1 MRLTLRTLLA
11 WRDRVLPEVEQD
23 ELNLKIESS
32 AIARQLA
39 DRMSLV
45 VGRKRLAAPR
55 VIGKGLGGDA
65 NSVAEYLDNTL
76 DPTKLEP
83 LERILLESDI
93 QLAEVT
99 ATHELLAA
107 IVSDDEA
114 CKPLDATGRSRL
126 LAALIPW
133 MTSSPESPFN
143 EKTSLHETKG
153 DHNNRYGISEVDEVE
168 EYDENGMPI
177 VDTVKIRRSN
187 AEERKNRADRLEER
201 AAMLSVV
208 AEESAIEAI
217 ELESVSRARSRRS
230 STRTAWI
237 SAGVA
242 IAILVVLVIVLA
254 QSVMKMK
261 NGNQKVARDANNKP
275 VANNAQ
281 AAARPAFVPAAGLV
295 PAVGVGEINREDR
308 ETQGEIDPRDS
319 EIVPSH
325 ETDSSDEGSSPNSGV
340 AENAADVPPP
350 DQSPE
355 PPTSDEESMTHEEN
369 SLNASSDESQAEPV
383 DESPFPEESPFAIP
397 KPLVAPKPQPKDP
410 GVSPSIAPDDAV
422 AIVSPRTPSGLKRP
436 SLPGAEMTQN
446 ENNEP
451 DPATPSQQIFG
462 TIGATPLV
470 LQKVEALGVNAWK
483 IAKKGSP
490 ISSHEEFLVPAAI
503 ALRPEIVV
511 RGVTIRLE
519 QVTLAIVE
527 VGEDNI
533 PSIEVL
539 FGRAMMQ
546 SNDPNATIRVRA
558 GGLSGTIESGLSQPF
573 GIEVQLHQPNGAN
586 PEVNEAVVKAVFATT
601 GRSQPLCIRWSKE
614 SSGADGQSSDKFEL
628 SSTESIQWDSRQPGS
643 WKKLSGPRN
652 SASLDWLVSPATKI
666 EKYQQ
671 SVGESLAKGIESKE
685 SLVSALLE
693 LAGDKRSE
701 NRIAAVSTLALLG
714 QYDELIELLSKEK
727 QDNGLKDGEW
737 TQMASSIVPLALSR
751 GIKSATRF
759 RESLEK
765 KSPVGTAELLYKL
778 INGYSNDELEAGED
792 QVLIDALDNEHMVV
806 RRYAILK
813 LLDIVEGAEW
823 FKEADRQKYKVDRSE
838 ASRKESLKWW
848 RQQLDQKR
856 IRRVSK
862 DSKSDV

>member
-11 WRDRVLPEVEQD
+11 WRDRMLPEVEQD
-23 ELNLKIESS
+23 ELNLKVESS
-32 AIARQLA
+32 AIARQIV

-65 NSVAEYLDNTL
+65 NSIAEYLDNTL

-114 CKPLDATGRSRL
+114 CKPLDAAGRSRL

-133 MTSSPESPFN
+133 MTSSPESRFN
-143 EKTSLHETKG
+143 EKTSLHETKD

-177 VDTVKIRRSN
+177 FDTVKIRRSN

-242 IAILVVLVIVLA
+242 IALLVVLVIVLA
-254 QSVMKMK
+254 QSIMKMK
-261 NGNQKVARDANNKP
+261 NGNQKVARDADNKP
-275 VANNAQ
+275 VAKNAQ
-281 AAARPAFVPAAGLV
+281 AAARPALVPAAG
-295 PAVGVGEINREDR
+295 VGEVNSEDR

-325 ETDSSDEGSSPNSGV
+325 ETDPNEEGSSPESRV
-340 AENAADVPPP
+340 AENTADVPPP
-350 DQSPE
+350 DQSSE
-355 PPTSDEESMTHEEN
+355 SPTSDEESMTHEEN

-383 DESPFPEESPFAIP
+383 AESPFPEESPFAIP
-397 KPLVAPKPQPKDP
+397 KPLVAPKPQPKGP
-410 GVSPSIAPDDAV
+410 GVSSSIAPDDAV
-422 AIVSPRTPSGLKRP
+422 AIVLPRTPSGPKLP
-436 SLPGAEMTQN
+436 PLPGAEMTQS
-446 ENNEP
+446 ENNEIN
-451 DPATPSQQIFG
+451 PATPSQQIFG

-470 LQKVEALGVNAWK
+470 LQKVEALGGNTWK

-511 RGVTIRLE
+511 RGVTVRLE
-519 QVTLAIVE
+519 PVTLAIVE

-546 SNDPNATIRVRA
+546 SNDPNATIRVCA
-558 GGLSGTIESGLSQPF
+558 GGLCGTIESGLSQPV

-586 PEVNEAVVKAVFATT
+586 PEVDEAVVKAVLATS

-614 SSGADGQSSDKFEL
+614 SSGADGQSVEKSEL
-628 SSTESIQWDSRQPGS
+628 SSTESIQWDNRQPGS
-643 WKKLSGPRN
+643 WKLISGPRN

-714 QYDELIELLSKEK
+714 HYDELIELLSKEK

-737 TQMASSIVPLALSR
+737 TQMASSIIPLALSR
-751 GIKSATRF
+751 GIKSVTRF

-778 INGYSNDELEAGED
+778 INGYSNDELEAGAD

-806 RRYAILK
+806 RRYAISK

-862 DSKSDV
+862 NPESDV

>member
-32 AIARQLA
+32 PIARQLA

-177 VDTVKIRRSN
+177 GDTVKIRRSN

-325 ETDSSDEGSSPNSGV
+325 ETDSSDEGSSPNSGVAESGV

-558 GGLSGTIESGLSQPF
+558 GGLSGTIESGLSQPV

-628 SSTESIQWDSRQPGS
+628 ISTESIQWDSRQPGS
-643 WKKLSGPRN
+643 WKKIS
-652 SASLDWLVSPATKI
+652 
-666 EKYQQ
+666 
-671 SVGESLAKGIESKE
+671 IESKE

-778 INGYSNDELEAGED
+778 INGYSNDELEAGAD

>member
-1 MRLTLRTLLA
+1 M
-11 WRDRVLPEVEQD
+11 
-23 ELNLKIESS
+23 
-32 AIARQLA
+32 
-39 DRMSLV
+39 
-45 VGRKRLAAPR
+45 
-55 VIGKGLGGDA
+55 
-65 NSVAEYLDNTL
+65 
-76 DPTKLEP
+76 
-83 LERILLESDI
+83 
-93 QLAEVT
+93 
-99 ATHELLAA
+99 
-107 IVSDDEA
+107 
-114 CKPLDATGRSRL
+114 
-126 LAALIPW
+126 
-133 MTSSPESPFN
+133 
-143 EKTSLHETKG
+143 
-153 DHNNRYGISEVDEVE
+153 
-168 EYDENGMPI
+168 
-177 VDTVKIRRSN
+177 
-187 AEERKNRADRLEER
+187 
-201 AAMLSVV
+201 
-208 AEESAIEAI
+208 
-217 ELESVSRARSRRS
+217 
-230 STRTAWI
+230 
-237 SAGVA
+237 
-242 IAILVVLVIVLA
+242 
-254 QSVMKMK
+254 
-261 NGNQKVARDANNKP
+261 
-275 VANNAQ
+275 
-281 AAARPAFVPAAGLV
+281 
-295 PAVGVGEINREDR
+295 
-308 ETQGEIDPRDS
+308 
-319 EIVPSH
+319 
-325 ETDSSDEGSSPNSGV
+325 
-340 AENAADVPPP
+340 
-350 DQSPE
+350 
-355 PPTSDEESMTHEEN
+355 
-369 SLNASSDESQAEPV
+369 
-383 DESPFPEESPFAIP
+383 
-397 KPLVAPKPQPKDP
+397 
-410 GVSPSIAPDDAV
+410 
-422 AIVSPRTPSGLKRP
+422 
-436 SLPGAEMTQN
+436 
-446 ENNEP
+446 
-451 DPATPSQQIFG
+451 
-462 TIGATPLV
+462 
-470 LQKVEALGVNAWK
+470 
-483 IAKKGSP
+483 
-490 ISSHEEFLVPAAI
+490 
-503 ALRPEIVV
+503 
-511 RGVTIRLE
+511 TIRLE

-527 VGEDNI
+527 VGEDNF